1 LVPPNFKK
9 HCIKYSWKM
18 FKYEEKVPPVN
29 SEVLVLVHLKNIES
43 RRLSTVKQRKQ
54 HTYQLSIYYT
64 LKFTF
69 FKANLSWFQK
79 QVFMYLYMYWKI
91 LKMLTTLI
99 YNDYKLFV
107 HITKLYLEKHI
118 PTIKLYKLFFG
129 SERK

>member
-1 LVPPNFKK
+1 
-9 HCIKYSWKM
+9 M

-29 SEVLVLVHLKNIES
+29 SEVLVHLKNIES

-69 FKANLSWFQK
+69 LKLISADSKNRFSCTCTCIEIF
-79 QVFMYLYMYWKI
+79 